1 VTATTFFGVA
11 VAGAIGA
18 PARFLLDAVI
28 QQRAGDP
35 ERTGFPWGIF
45 VVNASGSLLLGLLTG
60 AALYHGFHGAPKT
73 WLATGFCGAY
83 TTFST
88 FTFETLRLVEEGQ
101 SAAALANVVASALAG
116 TIAAAIG
123 LAFAGAL

>member
-1 VTATTFFGVA
+1 MTVTALFGVA

-18 PARFLLDAVI
+18 PARYLLDAAI
-28 QQRAGDP
+28 QERVGDHD
-35 ERTGFPWGIF
+35 RTGFPWGIL
-45 VVNASGSLLLGLLTG
+45 VVNSSGSLLLGLLTG
-60 AALYHGFHGAPKT
+60 AALYHGFHGAPKA

-101 SAAALANVVASALAG
+101 SSTALANVVASALGG
-116 TIAAAIG
+116 TFAAAVG
-123 LAFAGAL
+123 LALAAAL